1 MMKLHLHFTLRGYG
15 FLKDARWGVGCFRSL
30 RGCNF
35 SFLLPD
41 YCARRSSPSFLWLK
55 FVTAKAEQRA
65 GWRNDLLFFDS
76 CIFRFFS

>member
-1 MMKLHLHFTLRGYG
+1 MMKLHLHFTLPGYG
-15 FLKDARWGVGCFRSL
+15 FLKVCQVGRWLFSKLTWLQLLFTTAKLL
-30 RGCNF
+30 RPPK
-35 SFLLPD
+35 LPK
-41 YCARRSSPSFLWLK
+41 FLWLK